1 MIYLYVWCVALAG
14 KPIVNSISLKEGEE
28 DFLKKARLVHKFGAA
43 VIVMAF
49 DERGQVS
56 PANAGCSIKSGSS
69 LLFSVAS
76 VFLVA
81 VSTFW
86 SC

>member
-1 MIYLYVWCVALAG
+1 MSKCMCGVARAG

-49 DERGQVS
+49 DERGQL
-56 PANAGCSIKSGSS
+56 IKKPYTLENLYLSRA
-69 LLFSVAS
+69 LYCREYY
-76 VFLVA
+76 
-81 VSTFW
+81 T
-86 SC
+86 CTYR